1 MLFTPAGARHCC
13 CHTCCRSGV
22 SSVFRSGGPA
32 CSGSHRS
39 PQTVTCQ
46 CCGHQTC
53 SIPGVSSVF
62 RSGGVRTPVP
72 SPPAGGMCQCARGRE
87 VGGGFQVQHLLF
99 AEYAGQGARCKC
111 MYMHACVRAYIHTCM
126 HARARAH
133 TQVFLQRMCTPR
145 DMPPSCLY
153 NRLLSSS
160 GSSLLILT
168 KQTLNRL

>member
-1 MLFTPAGARHCC
+1 
-13 CHTCCRSGV
+13 
-22 SSVFRSGGPA
+22 
-32 CSGSHRS
+32 
-39 PQTVTCQ
+39 
-46 CCGHQTC
+46 
-53 SIPGVSSVF
+53 
-62 RSGGVRTPVP
+62 
-72 SPPAGGMCQCARGRE
+72 MCQCARGRE

-111 MYMHACVRAYIHTCM
+111 MYMHACVRAYIHTCI
-126 HARARAH
+126 HARTRAH

>member
-1 MLFTPAGARHCC
+1 
-13 CHTCCRSGV
+13 
-22 SSVFRSGGPA
+22 
-32 CSGSHRS
+32 
-39 PQTVTCQ
+39 
-46 CCGHQTC
+46 
-53 SIPGVSSVF
+53 
-62 RSGGVRTPVP
+62 
-72 SPPAGGMCQCARGRE
+72 MCQCARGRE

-111 MYMHACVRAYIHTCM
+111 MYMHACMRAYIHTCI
-126 HARARAH
+126 HARTRAH

-145 DMPPSCLY
+145 DMPLNCLY